1 MMTLHD
7 ISLSR
12 TDAETLARML
22 DAHRR
27 GHSSESDPAEALAD
41 LLSHARRVPDGK
53 LPIDRIAMGSTVT
66 YIEEPSG
73 LRRTVTLAYP
83 ADADLRLGRISVLS
97 PIGRALIG
105 RKRGENV
112 DAALPGGRSLE
123 IRVVATEHVRE
134 HLRKAA

>member
-7 ISLSR
+7 LYVSV
-12 TDAETLARML
+12 TDAEALARMIE
-22 DAHRR
+22 AHRR
-27 GHSSESDPAEALAD
+27 EHPSESDPAEALAD

-66 YIEEPSG
+66 YVEEPAG

-83 ADADLRLGRISVLS
+83 ADADLRRGRISVLS

-105 RKRGENV
+105 RERGETV
-112 DAALPGGRSLE
+112 DAALPGGRLLE
-123 IRVVATEHVRE
+123 IRVVATELDRE
-134 HLRKAA
+134 PLRKAA